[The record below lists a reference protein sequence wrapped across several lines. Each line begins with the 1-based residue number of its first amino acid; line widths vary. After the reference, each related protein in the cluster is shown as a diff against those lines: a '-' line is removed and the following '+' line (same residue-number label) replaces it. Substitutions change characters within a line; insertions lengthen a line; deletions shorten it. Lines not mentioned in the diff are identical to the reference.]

1 MTWLNYELIVW
12 INDFWI
18 DEWWINWWILKRS
31 NGHSHRMPNDWMKKM
46 TECQNANEKMTKK
59 KWLNAK
65 ITKWKM
71 TTRNDQMPELA

>member
-1 MTWLNYELIVW
+1 MTWLNYKMIVW

-31 NGHSHRMPNDWMKKM
+31 NGHSHRIPNDWMKK
-46 TECQNANEKMTKK
+46 
-59 KWLNAK
+59 WLNAK
-65 ITKWKM
+65 MPMKKWLKRNDWMPKSPNEKM